1 MDYNLK
7 KLAIFFKF
15 VRCVLKKLFKTYDKV
30 IMVFSPL
37 DNSLEFFVLLSW
49 KNFVCERSYLV
60 MILAQFSPKSGK
72 VP

>member
-7 KLAIFFKF
+7 KLGIFFKF
-15 VRCVLKKLFKTYDKV
+15 VRCVLKKLFKTIDKL

-37 DNSLEFFVLLSW
+37 DNSLEIFVLSSW
-49 KNFVCERSYLV
+49 KSFVCERGYLV
-60 MILAQFSPKSGK
+60 MIFAQFSPKSGK